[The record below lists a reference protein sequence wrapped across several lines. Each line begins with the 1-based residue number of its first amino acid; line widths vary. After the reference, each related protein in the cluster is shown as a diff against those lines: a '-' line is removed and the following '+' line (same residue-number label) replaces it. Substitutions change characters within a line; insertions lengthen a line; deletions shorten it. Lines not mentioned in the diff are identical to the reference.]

1 MINRPYESEYNQIMY
16 DTLKSYTDVL
26 KYDGMTYDNLRYD
39 LKQVKKI
46 VDEWLNDVE
55 LTIKMMEDEEC

>member
-1 MINRPYESEYNQIMY
+1 MY

-26 KYDGMTYDNLRYD
+26 KYEGMTYDCLRYD

-46 VDEWLNDVE
+46 IDEWLNDVE
-55 LTIKMMEDEEC
+55 LTIEMMENE